1 MANIGNPA
9 PHTVNGYA
17 ENGKCRR
24 NVVLLKSI
32 FQSTAKEVKIHD
44 SLMSATTAV
53 RGAGLVNALQALT
66 GTTMFSPTHYAD
78 VDIEPIQF
86 ELQGGQ
92 SREITSIS
100 GPKTSRFCSTSCLFG
115 FYFCHKSDEWRNR
128 SLSYAGV
135 VGDYGNARIIVRNSS
150 SVIITGIK
158 NKNGNYITNAQI
170 STVNRASRAKII
182 VVLAW
187 STRLLYVNVIPAE
200 DNVQFD
206 PEIGTR
212 KNVPLVLSTSGFD
225 IDILSCF
232 ALFSSH
238 NQPRNVPDSDVQNY
252 SSLLEI
258 PWYGRVE
265 RPNSNDSSQM
275 ETHTLGSGHH
285 RIQFAA
291 LKHFG
296 NLSKFNDYEIYCTPP
311 FNFVS

>member
-66 GTTMFSPTHYAD
+66 GTTMFSP
-78 VDIEPIQF
+78 
-86 ELQGGQ
+86 
-92 SREITSIS
+92 
-100 GPKTSRFCSTSCLFG
+100 
-115 FYFCHKSDEWRNR
+115 N
-128 SLSYAGV
+128 AGV

-206 PEIGTR
+206 PEIGHG
-212 KNVPLVLSTSGFD
+212 VV
-225 IDILSCF
+225 
-232 ALFSSH
+232 FSSH